1 MRPETEAIVERVR
14 AVCMRF
20 PKVVEHRSVASGV
33 GAFSGTGVV
42 GFTVSRRVV
51 ARLLILDPGGRE
63 NVVLWFRADP
73 SVPAGLVGSGRGYL
87 RGEVSVV
94 LDDDTDW
101 TEITELVT
109 ESYLLM
115 APKQLAAQVEVTLD
129 VSRDDT
135 FDA

>member
-20 PKVVEHRSVASGV
+20 PKVVEHGGAASGV
-33 GAFSGTGVV
+33 GAFSGTAVV

-73 SVPAGLVGSGRGYL
+73 SVPAALLGSGRGYL

-94 LDDDTDW
+94 LDGDPDW

-109 ESYLLM
+109 DSYLLM
-115 APKQLAAQVEVTLD
+115 APKQLAAQVEETLD

-135 FDA
+135 

>member
-20 PKVVEHRSVASGV
+20 PKVVEHGGVASGV

-73 SVPAGLVGSGRGYL
+73 SVPAALLGSGRGYL

-115 APKQLAAQVEVTLD
+115 APKQLAAQVEETLD

-135 FDA
+135 